1 MKAVSQTMGST
12 KNGIIGYF
20 IKHAIYITL
29 FGSIIGIVPAS
40 IFNRLLF
47 NALVPFIETLREDG

>member
-40 IFNRLLF
+40 IFNRLL
-47 NALVPFIETLREDG
+47 LTLWCLL